1 MKKITIVLSDRVAL
15 WVSRR
20 AAEENTSAAEFVRR
34 VLENQMS
41 AGDEYW
47 RAYRKWKRLSP
58 VKGTEAARR
67 LSREQAHARR

>member
-1 MKKITIVLSDRVAL
+1 MKNIRIKLIWA
-15 WVSRR
+15 RR
-20 AAEENTSAAEFVRR
+20 RAAEFVRR